1 MPVQIE
7 IIKLLLIP
15 NVSPLNL
22 SWHSGVVATF
32 SAPGLTDKVIS
43 QKPVESVCARSGCSF
58 ITFNYRVSDLNAG
71 LRSAFVL
78 HVFLSVFFFYIS
90 GRHAYFCVCL
100 FCLELNERVH
110 THTEVQSSDQTHFY
124 SQKHFSVHCS

>member
-78 HVFLSVFFFYIS
+78 HVFLSVFFFLFQVDMLTFVFV
-90 GRHAYFCVCL
+90 YFA
-100 FCLELNERVH
+100 LN
-110 THTEVQSSDQTHFY
+110 
-124 SQKHFSVHCS
+124 